1 MQCRYYGSKGILFVV
16 RYVYVVTVKAA
27 KHNNVRSKTV
37 KKRLNFVGEKCR
49 GTRVFILVGKMT
61 LSLESLE
68 REYWHIYNIKHV
80 HVFYCRV
87 SSLSLFC
94 TPLHMNLPILVR

>member
-61 LSLESLE
+61 LSISLE
-68 REYWHIYNIKHV
+68 YWYLYII
-80 HVFYCRV
+80 
-87 SSLSLFC
+87 LSMLMYFTAEFHLCLCFVLRC
-94 TPLHMNLPILVR
+94 T